1 MRYQRGSCVIFER
14 EIIKREYIM
23 LVKKVCS
30 DSLLAKHVSNF
41 YNDRVMIKRLF

>member
-1 MRYQRGSCVIFER
+1 MNSNY
-14 EIIKREYIM
+14 IIIM
-23 LVKKVCS
+23 LVKKICS